1 MKEVTLLILCVLLF
15 NFTLSAEIVLTVETV
30 NANNGSEGVIVPVNV
45 NFPSDSLYSSADISF
60 AGYFSEMTFVEVN
73 TNSTLIGNAGWLIQY
88 NETSDT
94 LLITAS
100 AGAEDISGSGVLFN
114 LVFDI
119 PADAT
124 NGLIPITIESAVF
137 NTGTDSVTANDGG
150 VYVII
155 VSTPE
160 DEAVQ
165 GTKLIGNY
173 PNPFSNSTTILF
185 SLAATLHE
193 NARIEIFNIKGQKV
207 EGYSIFNSQSSI
219 IWDSSE
225 YPNGIYF
232 YKLETDNKSFIK
244 KMILM
249 R

>member
-1 MKEVTLLILCVLLF
+1 MKEVTLLILCVLLC
-15 NFTLSAEIVLTVETV
+15 NFALSAEIVLNVETV
-30 NANNGSEGVIVPVNV
+30 YANNGSEGVIVPVNV

-60 AGYFSEMTFVEVN
+60 AGYFGEMTFVEVN
-73 TNSTLIGNAGWLIQY
+73 TDGTLIGNAGWALQY
-88 NETSDT
+88 NETGEF
-94 LLITAS
+94 LITAL

-119 PADAT
+119 PADAV
-124 NGLIPITIESAVF
+124 NGFIPITIESAVF

-150 VYVII
+150 VNVII